1 MITLY
6 KSIND
11 ESKFDSNDDLQTDDG
26 EMINKTNYSSLHQL
40 FIGNLTWVNFFVVI
54 VNNYYIVSLALIG

>member
-1 MITLY
+1 VITLY